1 MGTLPAEFAAAA
13 SNGGLRASVLA
24 GYAALLQSA
33 PPLTAALARAFP
45 AVRGRLLRDRRFL
58 FKVVAEVAID
68 SGCATVAEV
77 RKRGPEFWDEFEF
90 YLSDLIVGCV
100 LDVVLVTLM
109 APVALLGASTVRPNL
124 LSARAPRLSAALSR
138 VPSAVL
144 EASPAGGPRY
154 SAGARAACLGVKF
167 LEYSAAGMACGA
179 VGQAVANGLMG
190 VKRSVL
196 ASQASAAGRP
206 PPGPGLTP
214 PPVGLTA
221 LTWGLFMGASS
232 NVRYQI
238 VFGLERGVD
247 ATLAKAFPPAAYAAT
262 LAFRF
267 VNNVIG
273 GENFIDMARWTGIQ

>member
-1 MGTLPAEFAAAA
+1 
-13 SNGGLRASVLA
+13 
-24 GYAALLQSA
+24 
-33 PPLTAALARAFP
+33 
-45 AVRGRLLRDRRFL
+45 
-58 FKVVAEVAID
+58 
-68 SGCATVAEV
+68 
-77 RKRGPEFWDEFEF
+77 
-90 YLSDLIVGCV
+90 
-100 LDVVLVTLM
+100 
-109 APVALLGASTVRPNL
+109 
-124 LSARAPRLSAALSR
+124 
-138 VPSAVL
+138 
-144 EASPAGGPRY
+144 
-154 SAGARAACLGVKF
+154 
-167 LEYSAAGMACGA
+167 MACGA